1 MAYGWFM
8 DDLWMVMAVGLNSV
22 YQPRKSRLPPS
33 ASLTL
38 QPWHDGCEPVG
49 DLATAVATQVWLVYP
64 LVMADIAMKA
74 MAQLVRWFTM
84 IYLFSKRWFSIVMLV
99 YQRVSCL
106 VFLFSAMGWYENAHW
121 LWTWYVRVKPP
132 ARIGQRSFAGILKF
146 WAWHVLFRLPSISLD
161 DFWKILTS
169 SDFAQLQAQCHQPC
183 HLHLPWLFL
192 DQGHRRP
199 KILLRL
205 FGNLG
210 SSLILPVATW
220 QVLGK
225 HPLYVSSCFYFCG
238 KKAPFCQ
245 PEQIGSGQVPD
256 FFGNVGVG

>member
-1 MAYGWFM
+1 
-8 DDLWMVMAVGLNSV
+8 
-22 YQPRKSRLPPS
+22 
-33 ASLTL
+33 
-38 QPWHDGCEPVG
+38 
-49 DLATAVATQVWLVYP
+49 
-64 LVMADIAMKA
+64 
-74 MAQLVRWFTM
+74 
-84 IYLFSKRWFSIVMLV
+84 MLV

-106 VFLFSAMGWYENAHW
+106 GFLFSAMGWYENAHW

-183 HLHLPWLFL
+183 H
-192 DQGHRRP
+192 R
-199 KILLRL
+199 KISHGYSWTKATGGQK
-205 FGNLG
+205 FCSDSLG
-210 SSLILPVATW
+210 TWAVASSCQWQPGRFM

-245 PEQIGSGQVPD
+245 PEQIGSGQAPD